1 MTGTSYRV
9 RLQAVIDDYHQV
21 AIDGADPEHDAA
33 ATVLATL
40 LGADLAPTQIVPA
53 IDAAIDEC
61 VSAVVRGLLRHARS
75 EVIGNS
81 ITTAR
86 AANDAVNVRLVD
98 HDHHRPA
105 C

>member
-1 MTGTSYRV
+1 MIGTYRV
-9 RLQAVIDDYHQV
+9 RLRAVISEYHQV
-21 AIDGADPEHDAA
+21 AVNEADGEYDAA

-40 LGADLAPTQIVPA
+40 LSADFTPAQIVPA

-61 VSAVVRGLLRHARS
+61 VSAGVRVLLRRARA
-75 EVIGNS
+75 EVIGDS

-98 HDHHRPA
+98 HDHRRSA
-105 C
+105 